1 MTIHFSGIHLSE
13 ESKKIIDE
21 KNPQFF
27 SVLNETINSLAKKMI
42 INECGAL
49 IQICEKEKIMINNVY
64 ATTEKI
70 IEKITS

>member
-13 ESKKIIDE
+13 ES
-21 KNPQFF
+21 
-27 SVLNETINSLAKKMI
+27 KKMI